1 MNDGKMTYQQY
12 YNKLIKDIAEA
23 KKHIN
28 NQNKQLK
35 GEKGYLDTQDMY
47 QYMSLQN
54 DFNSLM
60 ARAEEISK
68 LLTSGDIDAKHQV
81 DMSKFPGAIQEN

>member
-1 MNDGKMTYQQY
+1 MTYQEY

-28 NQNKQLK
+28 HQNKQLK

-47 QYMSLQN
+47 KYMSLQN
-54 DFNSLM
+54 DFSSLV
-60 ARAEEISK
+60 ARSEEISK
-68 LLTSGDIDAKHQV
+68 LLTSGDIDAKDEV
-81 DMSKFPGAIQEN
+81 DLWRFPGAVSEQ

>member
-1 MNDGKMTYQQY
+1 MTYQQY
-12 YNKLIKDIAEA
+12 YNKLIKEIAEA

-28 NQNKQLK
+28 HQNKQLK

-54 DFNSLM
+54 DFDSLA

-68 LLTSGDIDAKHQV
+68 LLTSGDIDARHEV
-81 DMSKFPGAIQEN
+81 DPARFPGAVLEN